1 MSVEV
6 DHMLKTLLVA
16 LDGSA
21 CSLTATTLALDWAR
35 RFDARLLGLGIVD
48 EVSIHR
54 PEPVPLGAGAY
65 KKTRDE
71 ARMADAHHRVAVFVA
86 EFRARAAGAGVHAEV
101 LEEQGEP
108 AARIVFEAQ
117 RADVVILGRETHFN
131 FEAPE
136 RRDATLAQMVRS
148 SPRPIVLVPQTV
160 PGGTGVLVAY
170 GGGREAARTL
180 QLFALL
186 GLAAGEALD
195 VVTIHRDPAQARAIA
210 RAAGDFLAV
219 HDVVHRVYTV
229 GSSAA
234 PAEVLLEEV
243 ESRRPRLL
251 VMGAHRGHP
260 LRDLFATSVTREVLG
275 SCPVP
280 IFVGA

>member
-1 MSVEV
+1 MGVEV
-6 DHMLKTLLVA
+6 DHMLTTVLVA

-21 CSLTATTLALDWAR
+21 CSFTATTLALDWAR
-35 RFDARLLGLGIVD
+35 HFDARLLGLGIVD
-48 EVSIHR
+48 EASIYR

-65 KKTRDE
+65 KKARDE
-71 ARMADAHHRVAVFVA
+71 TRMADAHHRVAGFVA
-86 EFRARAAGAGVHAEV
+86 DFRARAAVAGVHAAV

-108 AARIVFEAQ
+108 AERILFEAQ
-117 RADVVILGRETHFN
+117 RADVVIVGRETHFN
-131 FEAPE
+131 FETPE
-136 RRDATLAQMVRS
+136 RRDATLAQVVRS
-148 SPRPIVLVPQTV
+148 SPRPMVVVPQTL
-160 PGGTGVLVAY
+160 PEGTGVLVAY

-186 GLAAGEALD
+186 GLAAGETLD
-195 VVTIHRDPAQARAIA
+195 VMTVHRDSAEARAIA
-210 RAAGDFLAV
+210 RAAGDFLAA
-219 HDVVHRVYTV
+219 HDVVHRVHTV

-251 VMGAHRGHP
+251 VMGAHREHT
-260 LRDLFATSVTREVLG
+260 LRDLFARSVTRAVLR
-275 SCPVP
+275 SCPAP

>member
-1 MSVEV
+1 MR
-6 DHMLKTLLVA
+6 DHMLKTVLVA

-21 CSLTATTLALDWAR
+21 CGFTATTLALDWAR

-48 EVSIHR
+48 EPSIHR
-54 PEPVPLGAGAY
+54 PEPVPVGMGAY
-65 KKTRDE
+65 RKTRDE
-71 ARMADAHHRVAVFVA
+71 ARMADAHHRVAGFGA

-101 LEEQGEP
+101 LEEQGKP
-108 AARIVFEAQ
+108 AERIVFEAQ

-131 FEAPE
+131 FETPA
-136 RRDATLAQMVRS
+136 RRDATLAQVVRS
-148 SPRPIVLVPQTV
+148 SPRPMVLVPQIV
-160 PGGTGVLVAY
+160 PEGTGVLVAY

-186 GLAAGEALD
+186 GLAAGETLD
-195 VVTIHRDPAQARAIA
+195 VMTIHRDPAQARATA
-210 RAAGDFLAV
+210 RAAGDFLAA
-219 HDVVHRVYTV
+219 HDVIHRVHTV

-251 VMGAHRGHP
+251 VMGAHREHP

>member
-1 MSVEV
+1 MG
-6 DHMLKTLLVA
+6 DHTLKTVLVA

-48 EVSIHR
+48 EASIHR
-54 PEPVPLGAGAY
+54 PEPVPLGTGAY
-65 KKTRDE
+65 KKARDE
-71 ARMADAHHRVAVFVA
+71 ARMVDAHRRVA
-86 EFRARAAGAGVHAEV
+86 EFLADFRGRASAIGARSDL
-101 LEEQGEP
+101 LEEQGDP
-108 AARIVFEAQ
+108 AERILFEAQ
-117 RADVVILGRETHFN
+117 RADVVMLGRETHFN
-131 FEAPE
+131 FETPT
-136 RRDATLAQMVRS
+136 RRDATFAQVVRS
-148 SPRPIVLVPQTV
+148 SPRPMVVVPPTLAE
-160 PGGTGVLVAY
+160 GTGVLVAY

-186 GLAAGEALD
+186 GLAAGETLD

-210 RAAGDFLAV
+210 RAAGDFLAAHGV
-219 HDVVHRVYTV
+219 IHRVHTV
-229 GSSAA
+229 GSPAA

-251 VMGAHRGHP
+251 VLGAHREHP
-260 LRDLFATSVTREVLG
+260 LRDLFATSVTRAMLG
-275 SCPVP
+275 ACPVP

>member
-1 MSVEV
+1 
-6 DHMLKTLLVA
+6 MLKTLLVA
-16 LDGSA
+16 LDGSV
-21 CSLTATTLALDWAR
+21 CSLTATMLAVDWAR
-35 RFDARLLGLGIVD
+35 RFDAQLLGLGIVD
-48 EVSIHR
+48 EASIHR

-65 KKTRDE
+65 KKARDE
-71 ARMADAHHRVAVFVA
+71 ARMADAHHRVAVFLA
-86 EFRARAAGAGVHAEV
+86 EFRARAAGAGVHAGV

-108 AARIVFEAQ
+108 AERIVFEAQ

-131 FEAPE
+131 FETPE
-136 RRDATLAQMVRS
+136 WRDATLAQVVRS
-148 SPRPIVLVPQTV
+148 SPRPMVLVPERV
-160 PGGTGVLVAY
+160 PEGTGVLVAY

-186 GLAAGEALD
+186 GLAAGETLD
-195 VVTIHRDPAQARAIA
+195 VVTIHRDPAQASAIA
-210 RAAGDFLAV
+210 RAAGDFLAA
-219 HDVVHRVYTV
+219 HDVIHRVHTM

-251 VMGAHRGHP
+251 VMGAHREHP
-260 LRDLFATSVTREVLG
+260 LRDLFARSVTRAVLR

>member
-1 MSVEV
+1 MG
-6 DHMLKTLLVA
+6 DHMLKTVLVA

-35 RFDARLLGLGIVD
+35 RFDAQLLGLGIVD
-48 EVSIHR
+48 EASIHR

-65 KKTRDE
+65 KKARDE

-108 AARIVFEAQ
+108 AERIVFEAH

-131 FEAPE
+131 FETPE
-136 RRDATLAQMVRS
+136 RRDATLAQVVRR
-148 SPRPIVLVPQTV
+148 SPRPMVVVPQAL
-160 PGGTGVLVAY
+160 PEGTGVLVAY

-186 GLAAGEALD
+186 GLATGETLD
-195 VVTIHRDPAQARAIA
+195 VMTVHRDSAEARATA
-210 RAAGDFLAV
+210 RTAADFLAV
-219 HDVVHRVYTV
+219 HGITHRVHTV
-229 GSSAA
+229 ASSAA

-251 VMGAHRGHP
+251 VLGAHREHP